1 MNNYQLSSVHE
12 TNLTNQNGV
21 YQDSLLTYAADR
33 SGRFWALLGHTN
45 LGGISVWSGSS
56 LLDLKKEYDAQYC
69 FALGEAGQAFSGIPY
84 PDGPLSRG
92 QIWPCGLWINKE
104 TNRFYCLIHNET
116 GWGAGKTSYTARA
129 QEEGEPD
136 FRHIGMMTSDD
147 CGRTWRFFSWILTAQ
162 EPCWTSR
169 FSPGMNQ
176 PGQTGDEICLG
187 CGDFS
192 VFPNPHDGYLYLFYT
207 KHFTNLER
215 SEAVTDA
222 VYLARCRL
230 DELEDVTAWRKY
242 TGNGFTEPG
251 NCGRDVPV
259 LIGGA
264 IPSVCKDP
272 AHDRFVMS
280 TYNRDAWQNGLCTCQ
295 LSFSEDLLHW
305 TKPEHIAVKRADVSN
320 PYLTLYPEGTSF
332 RVFMSANGTDIRWYT
347 LTLNEG

>member
-136 FRHIGMMTSDD
+136 FRHTTGLSCQPTTGMR
-147 CGRTWRFFSWILTAQ
+147 GRTGCVPANSASAKICCTGQNRSILQ
-162 EPCWTSR
+162 SNGR
-169 FSPGMNQ
+169 MSP
-176 PGQTGDEICLG
+176 
-187 CGDFS
+187 
-192 VFPNPHDGYLYLFYT
+192 
-207 KHFTNLER
+207 
-215 SEAVTDA
+215 
-222 VYLARCRL
+222 
-230 DELEDVTAWRKY
+230 
-242 TGNGFTEPG
+242 
-251 NCGRDVPV
+251 
-259 LIGGA
+259 
-264 IPSVCKDP
+264 
-272 AHDRFVMS
+272 
-280 TYNRDAWQNGLCTCQ
+280 
-295 LSFSEDLLHW
+295 
-305 TKPEHIAVKRADVSN
+305 
-320 PYLTLYPEGTSF
+320 
-332 RVFMSANGTDIRWYT
+332 IRI
-347 LTLNEG
+347 